1 MNPYHIFKVVPLS
14 VLQMLARFVAWVI
27 IKIPS
32 LSIMRTIQ
40 INMALITHTLS
51 EQQKRALTKDIIY
64 HQCLTSIESIKS
76 WAMPPEWSIAQI
88 RDVHNKDIFLEGIAN
103 PNGMLAIVP
112 HLGTWEMM
120 NAWLNQFGAPTIMYK
135 PVDGKFANEFI
146 LQGRARLN
154 ATLVPTDGS
163 GVKAVFKTLKQG
175 GFSIVLPDHV
185 PEPSGGVVV
194 PFFGIKTL
202 TSTLASKLAS
212 KTKCALVG
220 LSCIRRTDG
229 RGFDIY
235 CYKLDDP
242 ALYDRNAEVATH
254 ALNQAMER
262 MITDNYSHYMWGYR
276 RFKRIPN
283 LGNPYRKDKETL
295 EAFIQSHHSNVSSR
309 SASDI
314 NDSDINDS
322 VKNDNVKSNNVKIDS
337 TVKSDNTKLDNH

>member
-14 VLQMLARFVAWVI
+14 VLQMLARFAAWVI

-88 RDVHNKDIFLEGIAN
+88 RDVHNKDILLEGLAN

-235 CYKLDDP
+235 CYKLNDP

-262 MITDNYSHYMWGYR
+262 MIKDNYSHYMWGYR

-283 LGNPYRKDKETL
+283 LGNPYKKDKETL
-295 EAFIQSHHSNVSSR
+295 AAFIQSHHSSVSSR
-309 SASDI
+309 SAG
-314 NDSDINDS
+314 DINDS
-322 VKNDNVKSNNVKIDS
+322 VRNNNVKIDNVKNDS
-337 TVKSDNTKLDNH
+337 TVKSYNTKLDNH

>member
-14 VLQMLARFVAWVI
+14 VLQMLARFVAWI
-27 IKIPS
+27 IVKIPS
-32 LSIMRTIQ
+32 LSIMRTIR
-40 INMALITHTLS
+40 INMALIAPNLS
-51 EQQKRALTKDIIY
+51 DIQKKALTKDIIY

-76 WAMPPEWSIAQI
+76 WAMPPEWSIEQI
-88 RDVHNKDIFLEGIAN
+88 CDVHNKDVLLEGLAN

-120 NAWLNQFGAPTIMYK
+120 NAWLNQFGSPTIMYK
-135 PVDGKFANEFI
+135 PVEGKFANEFI

-175 GFSIVLPDHV
+175 GFTIVLPDHV
-185 PEPSGGVVV
+185 PDPSGGVVV
-194 PFFGIKTL
+194 PFFGIETL

-220 LSCIRRTDG
+220 LSCIRRDDG

-242 ALYDRNAEVATH
+242 ALYDRNAETAAY
-254 ALNQAMER
+254 ALNQAMEQ
-262 MITDNYSHYMWGYR
+262 MIKEHCSHYMWGYR
-276 RFKRIPN
+276 RFKHIPN
-283 LGNPYRKDKETL
+283 LGNPYRKSKAALKT
-295 EAFIQSHHSNVSSR
+295 FIQAHNST
-309 SASDI
+309 ASDRTDNPV
-314 NDSDINDS
+314 NDHA
-322 VKNDNVKSNNVKIDS
+322 KP
-337 TVKSDNTKLDNH
+337 

>member
-1 MNPYHIFKVVPLS
+1 MNPYHIFKIVPLS
-14 VLQMLARFVAWVI
+14 VLQMLARFAAWVI
-27 IKIPS
+27 LRMPS
-32 LSIMRTIQ
+32 ASIMRTVK
-40 INMALITHTLS
+40 INIALIAPKLS
-51 EQQKRALTKDIIY
+51 DLQKQTLTKNIIY

-88 RDVHNKDIFLEGIAN
+88 RDVHNKDILLDGLAS

-120 NAWLNQFGAPTIMYK
+120 NAWLNQFGSPTIMYK
-135 PVDGKFANEFI
+135 PVKGDITNNFV

-185 PEPSGGVVV
+185 PDQSGGVIV
-194 PFFGIKTL
+194 PFFGIETL

-220 LSCIRRTDG
+220 LACIRRDDR

-235 CYKLDDP
+235 CYQLDDS
-242 ALYDRNAEVATH
+242 ALYDRNAETAAY
-254 ALNQAMER
+254 ALNLAMQR
-262 MITDNYSHYMWGYR
+262 MIEDNYSHYMWGYR
-276 RFKRIPN
+276 RFKHIPKID
-283 LGNPYRKDKETL
+283 NPYNAD
-295 EAFIQSHHSNVSSR
+295 EADLAEFIR
-309 SASDI
+309 TYLARA
-314 NDSDINDS
+314 
-322 VKNDNVKSNNVKIDS
+322 DNN
-337 TVKSDNTKLDNH
+337 

>member
-1 MNPYHIFKVVPLS
+1 
-14 VLQMLARFVAWVI
+14 
-27 IKIPS
+27 
-32 LSIMRTIQ
+32 
-40 INMALITHTLS
+40 
-51 EQQKRALTKDIIY
+51 
-64 HQCLTSIESIKS
+64 
-76 WAMPPEWSIAQI
+76 MPPDWSIAQI
-88 RDVHNKDIFLEGIAN
+88 CDVHNKDILLEGLAS

-120 NAWLNQFGAPTIMYK
+120 NAWLNQFGSPTIMYK
-135 PVDGKFANEFI
+135 PVKGDITNDFI

-185 PEPSGGVVV
+185 PDPSGGVIV
-194 PFFGIKTL
+194 PFFGIETL

-220 LSCIRRTDG
+220 LSCIRRDDG

-242 ALYDRNAEVATH
+242 ALYDRDTATAAY

-262 MITDNYSHYMWGYR
+262 MIEDNYSHYMWGYR
-276 RFKRIPN
+276 RFKHIPIID
-283 LGNPYRKDKETL
+283 NPYNTDEANL
-295 EAFIQSHHSNVSSR
+295 AAFIRKYHA
-309 SASDI
+309 SA
-314 NDSDINDS
+314 
-322 VKNDNVKSNNVKIDS
+322 DNQ
-337 TVKSDNTKLDNH
+337 

>member
-1 MNPYHIFKVVPLS
+1 MNPYHIFKCVPLS
-14 VLQMLARFVAWVI
+14 VLQILARFVAWII

-32 LSIMRTIQ
+32 FSIMRTIDT
-40 INMALITHTLS
+40 NMALVAPALS
-51 EQQKRALTKDIIY
+51 DCQKKNLTKKIVY
-64 HQCLTSIESIKS
+64 HQCLTSIESVKS
-76 WAMPPEWSIAQI
+76 WAMSPEWSIAQI
-88 RDVHNKDIFLEGIAN
+88 RDVHNKDILLEGLAS

-135 PVDGKFANEFI
+135 PVQGTITNNFV

-185 PEPSGGVVV
+185 PDPSGGVVV

-220 LSCIRRTDG
+220 LSCIRRDDG
-229 RGFDIY
+229 RGFDIH
-235 CYKLDDP
+235 CYRMDDP
-242 ALYDRNAEVATH
+242 DLYNRNAETATH
-254 ALNQAMER
+254 ALNQAMEQ
-262 MITDNYSHYMWGYR
+262 MITAHFDHYMWGYR
-276 RFKRIPN
+276 RFKRLPN
-283 LGNPYRKDKETL
+283 LGNPYNAEKTKLT
-295 EAFIQSHHSNVSSR
+295 AFIQNNT
-309 SASDI
+309 
-314 NDSDINDS
+314 NDTQLPDE
-322 VKNDNVKSNNVKIDS
+322 
-337 TVKSDNTKLDNH
+337 

>member
-1 MNPYHIFKVVPLS
+1 MNPYHIFKYVPLS
-14 VLQMLARFVAWVI
+14 VLQILARFVAWVI
-27 IKIPS
+27 IKVPT

-40 INMALITHTLS
+40 INMALITPGLS
-51 EQQKRALTKDIIY
+51 TAQKQALTKDIIY

-88 RDVHNKDIFLEGIAN
+88 CDVHNKDILLEGLAS

-146 LQGRARLN
+146 LQGRTRLN

-163 GVKAVFKTLKQG
+163 GVKAIFKTLKQG

-185 PEPSGGVVV
+185 PDPSGGVVV
-194 PFFGIKTL
+194 PFFGIETL

-242 ALYDRNAEVATH
+242 ALYDRNAKTAAQ
-254 ALNQAMER
+254 ALNQAMQQ
-262 MITDNYSHYMWGYR
+262 MIEEKYSHYMWGYR
-276 RFKRIPN
+276 RFKHIPD
-283 LGNPYRKDKETL
+283 LGNPYRTDKAVL
-295 EAFIQSHHSNVSSR
+295 EAFIDAHHSIGSNRSDSDDNV
-309 SASDI
+309 
-314 NDSDINDS
+314 NDSAKRDHD
-322 VKNDNVKSNNVKIDS
+322 
-337 TVKSDNTKLDNH
+337 T

>member
-27 IKIPS
+27 VKIPS
-32 LSIMRTIQ
+32 LSIMRTIH
-40 INMALITHTLS
+40 INMALIAPHLS
-51 EQQKRALTKDIIY
+51 ASQQKVLTKDIIY

-76 WAMPPEWSIAQI
+76 WAMSPEWSIGQI
-88 RDVHNKDIFLEGIAN
+88 RDVHNKDVLLAGLAN

-135 PVDGKFANEFI
+135 PVKGNITNNFV
-146 LQGRARLN
+146 LQGRSRLN

-185 PEPSGGVVV
+185 PDPSGGVIV
-194 PFFGIKTL
+194 PFFGINTL

-220 LSCIRRTDG
+220 LSCIRRDDG
-229 RGFDIY
+229 RGFDIH

-242 ALYDRNAEVATH
+242 ALYDRHAETAAH
-254 ALNQAMER
+254 ALNLAMQD
-262 MITDNYSHYMWGYR
+262 MIEKHCSHYMWGYR
-276 RFKRIPN
+276 RFKHVPN
-283 LGNPYRKDKETL
+283 LDNPYNASPAELTAFVHAHHASMTKNGGHSRKPC
-295 EAFIQSHHSNVSSR
+295 
-309 SASDI
+309 
-314 NDSDINDS
+314 
-322 VKNDNVKSNNVKIDS
+322 
-337 TVKSDNTKLDNH
+337 